1 MPLVTWWPWAATGYN
16 GRHVEPAERETRCVA
31 MVSSESGYAYMPSP
45 LACGARQK
53 LWAPLNPLRPPS
65 AHCASPKP
73 VDPLTPQDMS
83 VEDMAV
89 VCVHNIP
96 PQPESPRRERLE
108 NPQCRGGKR
117 W

>member
-53 LWAPLNPLRPPS
+53 LWAPLNPLRPPVPTAPPQS
-65 AHCASPKP
+65 
-73 VDPLTPQDMS
+73 PLTP
-83 VEDMAV
+83 
-89 VCVHNIP
+89 
-96 PQPESPRRERLE
+96 
-108 NPQCRGGKR
+108 
-117 W
+117 